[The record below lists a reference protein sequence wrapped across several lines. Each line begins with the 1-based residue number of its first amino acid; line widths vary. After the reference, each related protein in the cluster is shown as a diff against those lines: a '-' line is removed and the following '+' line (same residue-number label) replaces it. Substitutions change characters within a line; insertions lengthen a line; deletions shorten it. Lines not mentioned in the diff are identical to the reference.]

1 METNLKKRESTAI
14 INSLLAGVV
23 PRTGIQHI
31 TVGRTKEIDAAL
43 NCLNDVKEGHSMV
56 KFWIGEFGS
65 GKSFMLHL
73 LNILAMKQKFVTASA
88 DFSPEKRLYS
98 HNRKAVAIYS
108 SLMDNL
114 AINTKPGGGAL
125 VTLLEKWI
133 EQVILETAQAH
144 QVPFEEIREKKNAG
158 LVKENI
164 IKTIDKITDIHAF
177 DFGMVI
183 LKYYEGYMTGDDSLC
198 KNALKWLKGEY
209 TTRIEARRDLGVR
222 TIIDDQNFYEM
233 LKNFTT
239 FFTYI
244 GYNGFMINFDE
255 ALNIYK
261 ITHSPTREK
270 NYEKIL
276 NIYNDCFQ
284 GKIGHLF
291 INFAG
296 TTEFLEDRRRGLY
309 SLEALKT
316 RLEGNKFET
325 QEVRDLSQPALKL
338 LPLSHDEIF
347 VLLQKLRTVFDFHY
361 SCESDVD
368 DNDIRGF
375 MDIIYNKP
383 GADEFLTP
391 RDVIK
396 EFLSILSI
404 LRQNPHLDKGRLFR
418 VNSLEIMKE
427 LGLELGVEEF

>member
-43 NCLNDVKEGHSMV
+43 KCLDDVKEGHSLV
-56 KFWIGEFGS
+56 KFWVGEFGS

-73 LNILAMKQKFVTASA
+73 LNILAMKQQFVTSTA

-98 HNRKAVAIYS
+98 HDRKAVAIYS

-114 AINTKPGGGAL
+114 AVQTKPEGGAL
-125 VTLLEKWI
+125 ISLLEKWI
-133 EQVILETAQAH
+133 EQVILETAQANNI
-144 QVPFEEIREKKNAG
+144 PFEEIRDEKNADQIQQ
-158 LVKENI
+158 NI
-164 IKTIDKITDIHAF
+164 MKTINKITDINAF

-183 LKYYEGYMTGDDSLC
+183 LKYYEGYMRNDELLC

-209 TTRIEARRDLGVR
+209 TTRTEARQDLGVR
-222 TIIDDQNFYEM
+222 TIINDQNFYEM

-255 ALNIYK
+255 ALNLYK

-276 NIYNDCFQ
+276 SIYNDCFQ
-284 GKIGHLF
+284 GKIERMF
-291 INFAG
+291 INIAG
-296 TTEFLEDRRRGLY
+296 TNEFLEDRRRGLY
-309 SLEALKT
+309 SLEAIRS

-325 QEVRDLSQPALKL
+325 HEARDFAQPVIKL
-338 LPLSHDEIF
+338 LPLTHDEVF

-361 SCESDVD
+361 AVESAVD
-368 DNDIRGF
+368 DNDIHSF

-404 LRQNPHLDKGRLFR
+404 LRQNPHLDKGKLFR

-427 LGLELGVEEF
+427 LGIELGIEEF

>member
-1 METNLKKRESTAI
+1 MEQNLKKRESTAI

-43 NCLNDVKEGHSMV
+43 KCLEDVTEGHSMM

-98 HNRKAVAIYS
+98 SDRKAVAIYS

-114 AINTKPGGGAL
+114 SINTKPDGGAL

-133 EQVILETAQAH
+133 EQVIMETVQE
-144 QVPFEEIREKKNAG
+144 QQIPFEAIREEKNSG
-158 LVKENI
+158 LIKQNI
-164 IKTIDKITDIHAF
+164 VKTIDKITDIHAF

-183 LKYYEGYMTGDDSLC
+183 LKYYEGYMANDDLLC

-209 TTRIEARRDLGVR
+209 TTRSEARRDLGVR

-244 GYNGFMINFDE
+244 GYSGFMINFDE
-255 ALNIYK
+255 ALNLYK
-261 ITHSPTREK
+261 ITHSPGREK
-270 NYEKIL
+270 NYEKLL

-284 GKIGHLF
+284 GKIGHLM
-291 INFAG
+291 INIAG

-309 SLEALKT
+309 SLEAMKT

-325 QEVRDLSQPALKL
+325 HEARDLAQPVIRL
-338 LPLSHDEIF
+338 LPLTHDEIF
-347 VLLQKLRTVFDFHY
+347 VLLQKLRAVFGFHY
-361 SCESDVD
+361 AGETTVD
-368 DNDIRGF
+368 DNDIHAF

-404 LRQNPHLDKGRLFR
+404 LRQNPHLDKGRLLR
-418 VNSLEIMKE
+418 ANSLEIMKE
-427 LGLELGVEEF
+427 LGIELGVEEF